1 MNNIVI
7 LTDNGD
13 LSNNDLSTKIQE
25 LTGLKFD
32 SSSLFGTIKPRV
44 EKPSGKKT
52 ESTDNGFVAP
62 EESGICL
69 KIGGSDG
76 WKINNGSITLR
87 AVSASYEKRVYQP
100 GEFCVVFSV
109 TTDANRGEIISSL
122 KTELTDTDGNNKVL
136 KTIIHLLGLYEV
148 DKNTKDV
155 FSICKHY
162 YVHDFEVF
170 SDVKVEWDNGVKVE
184 KKATYVRM
192 HCFSPDKLLTLDK
205 YSKAYSGVTFDKELF
220 KKMAVKPELRD
231 DKEKLCELDYK
242 TSYMVNTY
250 YEEGGSSKDIS
261 FPYLV
266 QYNESYYDFL
276 KRIAARCGE
285 FLYHEDGKLTLGLSD
300 KKKPGS
306 TTNLDNVD
314 VIYPKVSIVESNVE
328 VTPYSG
334 TCLGAEDTESTD
346 YPYNAEYSVD
356 DNQRIM
362 SKGYN
367 ESLYKKLLAWEK
379 FAYAS
384 ASSMFTKGE
393 SIEAALTSSLATL
406 FAAAADAGVNKAM
419 FEDDF
424 EDEIEKYCENV
435 GINKLQDTTDIIFAN
450 NLLNTNFYNYEQNAK
465 WAESNTVVLD
475 YQDKTPTLKLG
486 TPVNLNDGMADF
498 YIVTRVSGTFKPNDE
513 NKLIISNNA
522 EIVPVRTI
530 STSDGNSKTIIAP
543 PHYNIPRIR
552 NAETQEA
559 VVMDTKDILL
569 LGRVRVKFLWQN
581 DKVLSPWIRVAS
593 PYSGGKSGG
602 MIMTPEIG
610 DHLMVNFIDGNV
622 ECPYVGGYVPTQ
634 STMPAFGGGLL
645 KDKFS
650 PKYNR
655 KVISSAKGHAITFI
669 DKTDRS
675 SVLNM
680 VCPPVSMFINMY
692 QGIAKQCHGKTD
704 DLGIDETIAPFTGGI
719 NLRDPNGV
727 YELDLSAKNR
737 AISINSPFGTVSISA
752 FTGITI
758 DAPNGDVKIRG
769 KNVSIEAGN
778 NVSIVSGQNI
788 RDKKFGFGTGVVTGS
803 LSFVNVLTTIA
814 GKSITAAAPWMGELT
829 KIADVSFLRS
839 SWEIFIRPVE
849 GTLRLKS
856 KRNTL
861 ITAGKGNAV
870 IPKDCMSKAKAI
882 TKEGII
888 KFGFKSTQDLNCTKN
903 LKMPSL
909 IEDFCEVIGKSV
921 VSTIAAMTGVNNNI
935 GTLAESLN
943 TTINGYLNNNG
954 KNAFHINNVN
964 AIDKSHVKTI
974 LNGDIPKFNEEH
986 TDDRT
991 HDAEIKQFINDLKD
1005 VKGQI
1010 NNINAF
1016 MDNALEKLK
1025 KTAKNSI
1032 YKPLNLNFVVNDYKT
1047 IFQNGIDDSI
1057 FGATKQ
1063 INGDNDYYTNLP
1075 DDNRKMVFYRKVAY
1089 KIITDLGLYNP
1100 PANVVRVNN
1109 NDDLSGNQTWVN
1121 FVNGIRVGDAE
1132 PDEDKLLPIKKML
1145 DKLSQGFFNFSTY
1158 GFSLNGFTCGA
1169 IGRLLNLDGVSGPT
1183 APWDVTSKGKVLIS
1197 NSAGTTMNLK
1207 DDSSGWESLDNANI
1221 DNIQTTLKSNKFIS
1235 QAALNAVLIAMQNAQ
1250 VVNNNAVN

>member
-7 LTDNGD
+7 LTDKGD

-32 SSSLFGTIKPRV
+32 SSSLFGTIKPRE
-44 EKPSGKKT
+44 EKPSGEKT
-52 ESTDNGFVAP
+52 GSTNDGLVDP

-76 WKINNGSITLR
+76 WKINNGSITLKV
-87 AVSASYEKRVYQP
+87 VSASYEKRVYQP

-192 HCFSPDKLLTLDK
+192 NCFSPDKLLTLDK

-242 TSYMVNTY
+242 TSYMVNTF
-250 YEEGGSSKDIS
+250 YEEGDSSKDIS

-334 TCLGAEDTESTD
+334 TCLGAEDTKSTD

-362 SKGYN
+362 SKDYN
-367 ESLYKKLLAWEK
+367 ETLYKKLIAWEK

-424 EDEIEKYCENV
+424 EDEIKEYCENV
-435 GINKLQDTTDIIFAN
+435 GINKLQDTNNKIFAN

-486 TPVNLNDGMADF
+486 TPVNLNDGVADF

-552 NAETQEA
+552 SAETQEA

-669 DKTDRS
+669 DKTDKS

-788 RDKKFGFGTGVVTGS
+788 RDKKFGFGTGLVTGS
-803 LSFVNVLTTIA
+803 ISLVNVLTTIA

-870 IPKDCMSKAKAI
+870 IPKDCMSKARAI

-903 LKMPSL
+903 QKVLSL

-921 VSTIAAMTGVNNNI
+921 DSTKNSMTNLNQKIAN
-935 GTLAESLN
+935 LATTLN
-943 TTINGYLNNNG
+943 TIRGYLNDDG
-954 KNAFHINNVN
+954 KTAFHINNVN
-964 AIDKSHVKTI
+964 EINKSHVKTI
-974 LNGDIPKFNEEH
+974 LNGNIPEFNGEH
-986 TDDRT
+986 INGNT
-991 HDAEIKQFINDLKD
+991 HDAEIKEFINDLNEAKD
-1005 VKGQI
+1005 LI
-1010 NNINAF
+1010 NKINEF
-1016 MDNALEKLK
+1016 PDNPIESLK
-1025 KTAKNSI
+1025 KIAKNFI
-1032 YKPLNLNFVVNDYKT
+1032 YKPLDLNVANIDGYSG
-1047 IFQNGIDDSI
+1047 IFRIAQDRI
-1057 FGATKQ
+1057 FGTTK
-1063 INGDNDYYTNLP
+1063 NTDGNDNYYTNLP
-1075 DDNRKMVFYRKVAY
+1075 DDNAKKVFYRKVAFR
-1089 KIITDLGLYNP
+1089 IITNLGLYNP
-1100 PANVVRVNN
+1100 PANVAQVND
-1109 NDDLSGNQTWVN
+1109 NDDLSVDQTWVN
-1121 FVNGIRVGDAE
+1121 FVNGIRVGDGE
-1132 PDEDKLLPIKKML
+1132 PDEDKLLPIKKTI
-1145 DKLSQGFFNFSTY
+1145 DKLSQGLFNFSTY

-1169 IGRLLNLDGVSGPT
+1169 IGRLLNLDGLSGPT
-1183 APWDVTSKGKVLIS
+1183 ALWNVASKGKVLIS
-1197 NSAGTTMNLK
+1197 NSADTTMNLK

-1221 DNIQTTLKSNKFIS
+1221 DNIQTTLKSDKFIS
-1235 QAALNAVLIAMQNAQ
+1235 QAALNNLQNPQ
-1250 VVNNNAVN
+1250 VVINNANH

>member
-44 EKPSGKKT
+44 EKPSGEKT
-52 ESTDNGFVAP
+52 GSTNDGLVDP

-76 WKINNGSITLR
+76 WKINNGSITLKV
-87 AVSASYEKRVYQP
+87 VSASYEKRVYQP

-192 HCFSPDKLLTLDK
+192 NCFSPDKLLTLDK

-220 KKMAVKPELRD
+220 KDMAVKPELRD

-250 YEEGGSSKDIS
+250 YEEGDSSKDIS

-334 TCLGAEDTESTD
+334 TCLGAEDTKSTD

-362 SKGYN
+362 SKDYN
-367 ESLYKKLLAWEK
+367 ETLYKKLLAWEK

-424 EDEIEKYCENV
+424 EDEIKEYCKNV
-435 GINKLQDTTDIIFAN
+435 GINKLQDTTNKIFAN

-486 TPVNLNDGMADF
+486 TPVNLNDGVADF

-552 NAETQEA
+552 NSETQEA

-788 RDKKFGFGTGVVTGS
+788 RDKKFGFGTGFVTGS
-803 LSFVNVLTTIA
+803 LSLVNVLTTIA

-882 TKEGII
+882 TIENYLKPG
-888 KFGFKSTQDLNCTKN
+888 SQSNQYLNCTRNQKVEN
-903 LKMPSL
+903 LILEFCNIINASVDSAKTAMININNSL
-909 IEDFCEVIGKSV
+909 
-921 VSTIAAMTGVNNNI
+921 
-935 GTLAESLN
+935 ESLKVKLN
-943 TTINGYLNNNG
+943 TINGFLTTAGKHAFNTENG
-954 KNAFHINNVN
+954 NEINKGTV
-964 AIDKSHVKTI
+964 KSI
-974 LNGDIPKFNEEH
+974 LNENIPEFNAEY
-986 TDDRT
+986 TDGHAYDKM
-991 HDAEIKQFINDLKD
+991 IKRFIDDLKD
-1005 VKGQI
+1005 VKDNI
-1010 NNINAF
+1010 NNINPPI
-1016 MDNALEKLK
+1016 DNVIKNLK
-1025 KTAKNSI
+1025 KTANKSIYAQLKLNLANINENNSI
-1032 YKPLNLNFVVNDYKT
+1032 FIND
-1047 IFQNGIDDSI
+1047 I
-1057 FGATKQ
+1057 FGANKVTEG
-1063 INGDNDYYTNLP
+1063 NNDYYQDLP
-1075 DDNRKMVFYRKVAY
+1075 DDNRKKIFCRKVAY
-1089 KIITDLGLYNP
+1089 KILDELGFYNP
-1100 PANVVRVNN
+1100 LLVEEDNDAAVLLNN
-1109 NDDLSGNQTWVN
+1109 NIVSIDELNQDISWTR
-1121 FVNGIRVGDAE
+1121 FIDGISANKTA
-1132 PDEDKLLPIKKML
+1132 EDKYLPLKSMV
-1145 DKLSQGFFNFSTY
+1145 DKLSQGFTNFTTY
-1158 GFSLNGFTCGA
+1158 GLSLKGLICG
-1169 IGRLLNLDGVSGPT
+1169 GYSRLVNADGISGPRSI
-1183 APWDVTSKGKVLIS
+1183 WDVTSKGKVLIS
-1197 NSAGTTMNLK
+1197 NSPSVTMNLK
-1207 DDSSGWESLDNANI
+1207 DDSSGWESLSNANI
-1221 DNIQTTLKSNKFIS
+1221 ENIKATLQGDKF
-1235 QAALNAVLIAMQNAQ
+1235 MHH
-1250 VVNNNAVN
+1250 

>member
-44 EKPSGKKT
+44 EKPSGEKT
-52 ESTDNGFVAP
+52 GSTNDGLVDP

-76 WKINNGSITLR
+76 WKINNGSITLKV
-87 AVSASYEKRVYQP
+87 VSASYEKRVYQP

-205 YSKAYSGVTFDKELF
+205 YSKAYSGVTFGKELF

-231 DKEKLCELDYK
+231 DKEKLCELDYE

-250 YEEGGSSKDIS
+250 YEEGDSSKDIS

-314 VIYPKVSIVESNVE
+314 VIYPKVSIVESNVN

-367 ESLYKKLLAWEK
+367 ETLYKKLIAWEK

-393 SIEAALTSSLATL
+393 SIEAALTSSIATL
-406 FAAAADAGVNKAM
+406 FAAAADAGINKAM

-435 GINKLQDTTDIIFAN
+435 GINKLQDTNNKIFAN

-486 TPVNLNDGMADF
+486 TPVNLNDGVADF

-522 EIVPVRTI
+522 EIVPVRTK
-530 STSDGNSKTIIAP
+530 NSKTIIAP

-552 NAETQEA
+552 NSETQEA

-788 RDKKFGFGTGVVTGS
+788 RDKKFGFGTGLVTGS
-803 LSFVNVLTTIA
+803 ISLVNVLTTMA

-882 TKEGII
+882 TIEKY
-888 KFGFKSTQDLNCTKN
+888 FKPGSQSNQYLNCTRNQKVEN
-903 LKMPSL
+903 LILEFCNIINASVDSAKTAMININNSL
-909 IEDFCEVIGKSV
+909 
-921 VSTIAAMTGVNNNI
+921 
-935 GTLAESLN
+935 ESLSVKLN
-943 TTINGYLNNNG
+943 TINGFLTAAG
-954 KNAFHINNVN
+954 KTAFHINNVN
-964 AIDKSHVKTI
+964 EINKGTVKSI
-974 LNGDIPKFNEEH
+974 LNENIPEFN
-986 TDDRT
+986 
-991 HDAEIKQFINDLKD
+991 AEYTNGHAYDKMIKRFIDDLKD
-1005 VKGQI
+1005 VKDNI
-1010 NNINAF
+1010 NNINPPI
-1016 MDNALEKLK
+1016 DNVIKDLK
-1025 KTAKNSI
+1025 KTANNSI
-1032 YKPLNLNFVVNDYKT
+1032 YAQFKLNLANINVNNS
-1047 IFQNGIDDSI
+1047 IFINDI
-1057 FGATKQ
+1057 FGAN
-1063 INGDNDYYTNLP
+1063 IVIEGNNDYYQDLP
-1075 DDNRKMVFYRKVAY
+1075 DVNRKRIFCRKVAY
-1089 KIITDLGLYNP
+1089 KTLDELGFYNP
-1100 PANVVRVNN
+1100 LLVEGDNDAAVLLNN
-1109 NDDLSGNQTWVN
+1109 NNVHIDELNQDDNWTR
-1121 FVNGIRVGDAE
+1121 FIDGISANNTA
-1132 PDEDKLLPIKKML
+1132 EDKYLPLKSMV
-1145 DKLSQGFFNFSTY
+1145 DKLSQGFTNFTTY
-1158 GFSLNGFTCGA
+1158 GLSLKGLICG
-1169 IGRLLNLDGVSGPT
+1169 GYSRLVNADGISGPRSI
-1183 APWDVTSKGKVLIS
+1183 WDVTSKGKVLIS
-1197 NSAGTTMNLK
+1197 NSPSVTMNLK

-1221 DNIQTTLKSNKFIS
+1221 ENIKATLQGDKF
-1235 QAALNAVLIAMQNAQ
+1235 MQH
-1250 VVNNNAVN
+1250 